1 MHAMTA
7 MLRSQPSS
15 DPVEVWGQPGPTL
28 PWLVVQLKP
37 RFLAS
42 RLQSKPFRCRISAAS
57 ADGSESS
64 CRELECEAQHWG
76 QGKDPH
82 QSPTAPDHSSPL
94 PAASAD

>member
-1 MHAMTA
+1 MPA

-42 RLQSKPFRCRISAAS
+42 RLQSKPLRCRISAAS
-57 ADGSESS
+57 ADGSRSS
-64 CRELECEAQHWG
+64 CRELEHEAQHWG
-76 QGKDPH
+76 QQGKDPH
-82 QSPTAPDHSSPL
+82 QSPTSPG
-94 PAASAD
+94 P